1 MTSFEDH
8 EHAALE
14 DFINHLETCRHKP
27 SFCPRPLDEVHDMFH
42 EGRQMKMVGEIVKLK
57 WEVSCPYQACPM
69 WAVYY
74 CVMTAAEWKP
84 PRAFD
89 FLH

>member
-14 DFINHLETCRHKP
+14 DFICHIQICSHKHGADEPEQETLLEE
-27 SFCPRPLDEVHDMFH
+27 FDG
-42 EGRQMKMVGEIVKLK
+42 GRQMKMVGEIVKLK
-57 WEVSCPYQACPM
+57 WEVSCPFCPM

-74 CVMTAAEWKP
+74 CVMTHACWQP
-84 PRAFD
+84 PHD
-89 FLH
+89 FEH

>member
-8 EHAALE
+8 EQAALE
-14 DFINHLETCRHKP
+14 DLINHLETCRHKP
-27 SFCPRPLDEVHDMFH
+27 SFCPRPLDEVEDMFH

-57 WEVSCPYQACPM
+57 WEVSCPYCPM

-74 CVMTAAEWKP
+74 CVMTHACWQP
-84 PRAFD
+84 PHD
-89 FLH
+89 FQH